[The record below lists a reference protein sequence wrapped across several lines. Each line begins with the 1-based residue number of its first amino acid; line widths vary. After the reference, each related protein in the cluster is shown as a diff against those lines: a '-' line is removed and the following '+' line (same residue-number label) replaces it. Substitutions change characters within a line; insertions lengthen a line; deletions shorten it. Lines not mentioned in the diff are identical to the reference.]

1 MVYGKR
7 KVSVALNRHFLH
19 AYRLKIIVPGEK
31 VARVFEA
38 PLPEELQKALEE
50 VRSKK

>member
-1 MVYGKR
+1 
-7 KVSVALNRHFLH
+7 LH